1 MWSGELECWVSLDL
15 HWNLWGNEISNLSV
29 GQFLMGINLMSGNSG
44 ISERV
49 GWVLDGVVVLKEL
62 DSDGCGGVVVVGS
75 MEPESLC

>member
-15 HWNLWGNEISNLSV
+15 HWNGWGSEISNLSV

-49 GWVLDGVVVLKEL
+49 GWVLDGVVVLDEL
-62 DSDGCGGVVVVGS
+62 DSGC
-75 MEPESLC
+75 